1 MSAPLNAYEAER
13 ASKIAANRRQ
23 LEALGLLQLGKAIR
37 TVEAPAAARNV
48 ATPAKRPAQATTPS
62 RASARIGASER
73 VCYAEA
79 PEPALGGA
87 GERRAPR
94 AARVVLDA
102 VWRGFAA
109 SPEAA
114 AAAFDAAVDDAAERV
129 DAAVFIKQMMPS
141 IISGGFW
148 FSLPCAT
155 LPDSVV
161 AAVDQDAAKSTVW
174 LEDADGVLFPCVW
187 LKRPTGA
194 GLSGGWRGFAI
205 AHALNTADAL
215 VFEHVTA
222 GGGAASPLR
231 LRVTIHR
238 AQAPTAE
245 QARPCVRVCAACVLC
260 IQCVAG
266 VLTRVVLPLFAP
278 RS

>member
-1 MSAPLNAYEAER
+1 MAAPNAYEAER
-13 ASKIAANRRQ
+13 ALKIAANRLR
-23 LEALGLLQLGKAIR
+23 LEELGLLQLGKAIR
-37 TVEAPAAARNV
+37 TVEAPPVGAASRR
-48 ATPAKRPAQATTPS
+48 RPPQATTPS

-73 VCYAEA
+73 VSYTEA
-79 PEPALGGA
+79 HEPAFGA
-87 GERRAPR
+87 GERRPR
-94 AARVVLDA
+94 ASSRVVLDA

-129 DAAVFIKQMMPS
+129 DRAVFIKQMMPS

-155 LPDSVV
+155 LPAAVV
-161 AAVDQDAAKSTVW
+161 AAVDQDAAKSTIW

-215 VFEHVTA
+215 VFEHVA
-222 GGGAASPLR
+222 VGSAASPLR

-245 QARPCVRVCAACVLC
+245 QARAQPRCVLLVCARAQQFADASCRIC
-260 IQCVAG
+260 
-266 VLTRVVLPLFAP
+266 TR
-278 RS
+278 S